1 MLSGLPHV
9 SQLSRSL
16 ARSPLVMVTAGVPF
30 LVMARKVKKVLQKLL
45 ESAMI
50 DPAWGTFFNGG
61 KTLAFAVRVLFVEVH
76 IMKWY
81 NIRID
86 RRSN

>member
-1 MLSGLPHV
+1 MI
-9 SQLSRSL
+9 
-16 ARSPLVMVTAGVPF
+16 TAGVPF

-76 IMKWY
+76 RNEAI
-81 NIRID
+81 
-86 RRSN
+86 